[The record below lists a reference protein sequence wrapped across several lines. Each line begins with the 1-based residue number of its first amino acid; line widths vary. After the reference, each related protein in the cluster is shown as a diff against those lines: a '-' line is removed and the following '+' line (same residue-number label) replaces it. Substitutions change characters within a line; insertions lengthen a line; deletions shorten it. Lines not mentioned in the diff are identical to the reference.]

1 MSFEMKVKMVK
12 VKGIF
17 EYNMKKS
24 GCLEA
29 NLKFEI
35 MINSNY
41 IEREKVKITVMP
53 FHAPFADWPFALMFW
68 HKRALSQSLDLLGK
82 HPFRWLAGKSK
93 HLRCRALA
101 L

>member
-1 MSFEMKVKMVK
+1 MMHSELQF
-12 VKGIF
+12 GQF
-17 EYNMKKS
+17 S
-24 GCLEA
+24 GVVSHLELVYISSCLSS
-29 NLKFEI
+29 L
-35 MINSNY
+35 
-41 IEREKVKITVMP
+41 KITVMP

>member
-24 GCLEA
+24 GCLED

-41 IEREKVKITVMP
+41 IEREKE
-53 FHAPFADWPFALMFW
+53 MFFQIVRD
-68 HKRALSQSLDLLGK
+68 HDILNYEYFLNTY
-82 HPFRWLAGKSK
+82 
-93 HLRCRALA
+93 
-101 L
+101 